1 MTLIPNVS
9 ALSIDELRRI
19 VRRLQGG
26 IRDVLAGEAVRC
38 AFCDGSYSRFLP
50 FGEDWPILEAARVVG
65 GGRRQNALCPGCLS
79 LDRER
84 LLLEYLCRESA
95 IGRRPLRVLHVAPE
109 RCLSL
114 WLRAQPGVTYVAADL
129 ESSDGIEYM
138 DVTDIRYAASSFD
151 LIVCSHVLEHVVDD
165 RRAMSELWRV
175 LSDNGIAIVQSP
187 MATALTETFENSA
200 ITTAEG
206 RAWTFGQRDHLRLY
220 APEDFCARLR
230 AAGFTVSVY
239 DAQHELGDERMR
251 RAGLIRDEKVVVGR
265 RLPCG

>member
-1 MTLIPNVS
+1 VTFVPKVS
-9 ALSIDELRRI
+9 ALPADELRRI
-19 VRRLQGG
+19 VRRLHRG
-26 IRDVLAGEAVRC
+26 IRDVLAGEAVQC
-38 AFCDGSYSRFLP
+38 AFCNGSYSRFLP
-50 FGEDWPILEAARVVG
+50 FGEDWPILQAAKVVG

-84 LLLEYLCRESA
+84 LLLEYLRRETA
-95 IGRRPLRVLHVAPE
+95 IGVRPLRVLHVAPE

-129 ESSDGIEYM
+129 QSGDGIECM
-138 DVTDIRYAASSFD
+138 DVTNIQYAASSFD
-151 LIVCSHVLEHVVDD
+151 LILCSHVLEHVVDD

-175 LSDNGIAIVQSP
+175 LTDHGIAILPVP
-187 MATALTETFENSA
+187 MATALVKTFEDPG

-206 RAWTFGQRDHLRLY
+206 RAWAFGQRDHRRLY

-239 DAQHELGDERMR
+239 DAERELGDEHMR
-251 RAGLIRDEKVVVGR
+251 RAGLIRDEKVVIGQ
-265 RLPCG
+265 RLSCG